1 MTDPVTLL
9 PSSAARLAKAMDRA
23 LARRLAE
30 IPNPIRDVHDADRI
44 DIDLLPWLAWERG
57 LRTWNTDWPEAVRRA
72 LVRNAIQTAR
82 HMGSVQS
89 LHDVVAAFGGALSIR
104 EGWELDPPQPYRF
117 SIVLT
122 LNGQTGETASAR
134 YVEEVIAEVRRVKPA
149 RAVFDFTQ
157 GLSFAGSIQV
167 VGAVRP
173 TVIRRMEFE
182 QAA

>member
-1 MTDPVTLL
+1 MTDPVSLL
-9 PSSAARLAKAMDRA
+9 SSSASPLAKALDRA
-23 LARRLAE
+23 FARRLAE
-30 IPNPIRDVHDADRI
+30 IPNPVRDAWNADRI
-44 DIDLLPWLAWERG
+44 DIDLLPWLAWG
-57 LRTWNTDWPEAVRRA
+57 LGQRTWNSDWPEAVRRA
-72 LVRNAIQTAR
+72 LVRNAIATAR

-89 LHDVVAAFGGALSIR
+89 VHDVVAAFGGALSIR

-122 LNGQTGETASAR
+122 LNGQSGEPVSAR
-134 YVEEVIAEVRRVKPA
+134 YVQDVIAEVRRVKPT
-149 RAVFDFTQ
+149 RAHFDFTQ